1 MNGNVKIRIENL
13 TKKWGKI
20 VGIENLNL
28 EIDRGDF
35 ITLLGPSGCGK
46 TTTLRSITGLEEPMD
61 GRIWLDKTWVSNL
74 STGWGSFQGLGG
86 KNYRPAPNYFDFS

>member
-28 EIDRGDF
+28 EINRGDF
-35 ITLLGPSGCGK
+35 ITLVGP
-46 TTTLRSITGLEEPMD
+46 LRL
-61 GRIWLDKTWVSNL
+61 R
-74 STGWGSFQGLGG
+74 
-86 KNYRPAPNYFDFS
+86 

>member
-28 EIDRGDF
+28 EINRGDF
-35 ITLLGPSGCGK
+35 ITLLGPPGCGK
-46 TTTLRSITGLEEPMD
+46 TTTLRSIAGLEEPTD
-61 GRIWLDKTWVSNL
+61 GRIWLDKTCVFSRADEVVVAPAKRD
-74 STGWGSFQGLGG
+74 LGF
-86 KNYRPAPNYFDFS
+86 PDFA

>member
-28 EIDRGDF
+28 EINRGDF

-46 TTTLRSITGLEEPMD
+46 TTTLRSIAGLEEPTD
-61 GRIWLDKTWVSNL
+61 GRIWLDTAFFLYCRRTLLYHFFEFVKAGAIT
-74 STGWGSFQGLGG
+74 
-86 KNYRPAPNYFDFS
+86 YRNSIIS